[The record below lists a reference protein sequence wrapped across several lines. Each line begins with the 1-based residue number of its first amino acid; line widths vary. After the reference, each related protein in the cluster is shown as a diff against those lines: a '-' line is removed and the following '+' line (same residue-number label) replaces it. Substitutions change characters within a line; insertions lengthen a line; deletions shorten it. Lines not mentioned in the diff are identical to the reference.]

1 MSGDEARRRA
11 RRLERAAT
19 DRGAPLEWFEDLYS
33 SAHGPGDVSWA
44 DLEPNPSLTEWLE
57 REHAPDSGGRA
68 LVVGCGLGDDAE
80 ALAALGFEV
89 VAFDIAPTAIE
100 WARRRFGSSPV
111 EYLVANALDP
121 PDDWQRRFDFVLE
134 SYTFQVLPPEL
145 WVCLADAIAG
155 TVAPGGT
162 LLLIA
167 RGRDHDQP
175 VGDIPYALSPTEL
188 GGLFGGRLAEES
200 LEDYL
205 DKEDPPVRR
214 LRAVYRRR

>member
-1 MSGDEARRRA
+1 ECAQSIFTSCDQHEPRIGLLRKAPSSCFTDSARSAGDEGDHRRPSYGSLVGCENRRRDRGGGMSGDEARRRA
-11 RRLERAAT
+11 RRLERAAS

-80 ALAALGFEV
+80 ALAALRFEV

-100 WARRRFGSSPV
+100 WARRRFRSSPV

-121 PDDWQRRFDFVLE
+121 PDDWQRRFDFVL
-134 SYTFQVLPPEL
+134 
-145 WVCLADAIAG
+145 
-155 TVAPGGT
+155 
-162 LLLIA
+162 
-167 RGRDHDQP
+167 
-175 VGDIPYALSPTEL
+175 
-188 GGLFGGRLAEES
+188 
-200 LEDYL
+200 
-205 DKEDPPVRR
+205 
-214 LRAVYRRR
+214 